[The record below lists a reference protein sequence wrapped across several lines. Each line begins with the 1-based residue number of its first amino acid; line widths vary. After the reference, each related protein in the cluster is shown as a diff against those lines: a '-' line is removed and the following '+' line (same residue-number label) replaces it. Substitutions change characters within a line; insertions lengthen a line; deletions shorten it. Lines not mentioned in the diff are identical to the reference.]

1 MKYTVETSR
10 KRPPKIAKTEWSLM
24 GGGRLLES
32 NHGALFP
39 RRGWECFGVLDKW
52 SLMGGGCFLEVVAH
66 GVSTVV

>member
-1 MKYTVETSR
+1 
-10 KRPPKIAKTEWSLM
+10 M
-24 GGGRLLES
+24 GGGRLQES

-66 GVSTVV
+66 GVSTAA